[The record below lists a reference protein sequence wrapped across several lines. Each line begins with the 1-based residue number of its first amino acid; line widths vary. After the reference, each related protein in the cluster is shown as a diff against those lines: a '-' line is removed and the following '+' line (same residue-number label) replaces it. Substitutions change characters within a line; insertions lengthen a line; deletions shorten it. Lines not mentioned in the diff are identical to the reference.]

1 MVGIFLYFG
10 RKHSILTLKHY
21 KNMKMKLLNLVIVAV
36 SVIGLVGCDFLDEES
51 YGSTTEIFNEENG
64 IKALVYQSYTKIN
77 NLYGGDSHYFILRS
91 KVLICFC
98 VVEIILKHRFVII
111 KV

>member
-1 MVGIFLYFG
+1 
-10 RKHSILTLKHY
+10 
-21 KNMKMKLLNLVIVAV
+21 MKMKLLNLVIVAV

-77 NLYGGDSHYFILRS
+77 NLGIYIL
-91 KVLICFC
+91 
-98 VVEIILKHRFVII
+98 
-111 KV
+111 